1 MCRLRNYRR
10 HHFHRDLQTQVT
22 RTGPQMK
29 LRKYL
34 QNYSF
39 LILCIEKL
47 HFYFWCFLNYVPTY
61 FCTRSNANEVSWKNS
76 MDCSELT
83 CGNVVRVLWI
93 VSEYVAS
100 SHSNHC
106 TIDQYLILVRQCVL
120 KSLHSNLKKNDSPS
134 YEEKIL
140 AFSFLK
146 LLKFLII

>member
-47 HFYFWCFLNYVPTY
+47 HFYLWFIMCLRIFV
-61 FCTRSNANEVSWKNS
+61 REVMQMKYR
-76 MDCSELT
+76 E
-83 CGNVVRVLWI
+83 RIQWI
-93 VSEYVAS
+93 V
-100 SHSNHC
+100 
-106 TIDQYLILVRQCVL
+106 L
-120 KSLHSNLKKNDSPS
+120 SLLAEML
-134 YEEKIL
+134 YEFCGL
-140 AFSFLK
+140 SVNT
-146 LLKFLII
+146 